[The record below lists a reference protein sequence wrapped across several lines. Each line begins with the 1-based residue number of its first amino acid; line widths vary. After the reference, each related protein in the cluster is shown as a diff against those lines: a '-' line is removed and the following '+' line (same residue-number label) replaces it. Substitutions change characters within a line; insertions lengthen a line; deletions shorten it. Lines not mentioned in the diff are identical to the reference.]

1 MTYSAKANPNA
12 TNSELDS
19 KRIITHK
26 ELTSA
31 QRDELIEQ
39 FVEIQLDNMDTQ
51 SLYELASEY
60 VTQSFDRLT
69 DSEIKERIESL
80 YDEELY
86 DELVDNVTSLNDNE
100 EPWLQPLFLSHPL
113 QREQEQVNGANIL
126 CVLIVNLFLKFITLV
141 GQDYN
146 ALNVKNQS
154 TNYSGV

>member
-1 MTYSAKANPNA
+1 MTYSQNANPNA

-80 YDEELY
+80 YDVELY
-86 DELVDNVTSLNDNE
+86 DELVDNVTQQYPKQN
-100 EPWLQPLFLSHPL
+100 
-113 QREQEQVNGANIL
+113 
-126 CVLIVNLFLKFITLV
+126 
-141 GQDYN
+141 YN
-146 ALNVKNQS
+146 QGL
-154 TNYSGV
+154 